1 MKNYSIFSRLMEDAA
16 SDVANYKNLRRR
28 TIKQNRYIAS
38 KLEDE
43 SANAF
48 EQSINLGGDTLTVSF
63 NFKAAGEKFDV
74 SIHLNGQEPRRIA
87 TNVGSSSIKQAARQI
102 VERATYD
109 IVLRALGN
117 DNENTAKDLPY
128 MDLFRAYS
136 MISNANEYLSSLNE
150 DAFSN
155 LDRLVEDALTKAL
168 KGSTRRTNVV
178 KAFQNRDYRL
188 TGMKSKAKQSLYD
201 EAPDFNDG
209 EYAYWDSKNGP
220 RRVTV
225 VSIDEPNQRAKIN
238 TDKGATMYVPLSKLS
253 KDTDGLY
260 DDLDNLDN

>member
-1 MKNYSIFSRLMEDAA
+1 MRSYSIFSRLMEDAA
-16 SDVANYKNLRRR
+16 SDVADYKNLSRR
-28 TIKQNRYIAS
+28 TIKQDKYLAS
-38 KLEDE
+38 RLNAE
-43 SANAF
+43 SSNAF
-48 EQSINLGGDTLTVSF
+48 EQKIDLGGDTLTLNF

-74 SIHLNGQEPRRIA
+74 SIHLNSQEPRRIA
-87 TNVGSSSIKQAARQI
+87 TDVDSSSISQAVRRI
-102 VERATYD
+102 TEYATYY
-109 IVLRALGN
+109 IVLKALGN

-128 MDLFRAYS
+128 MDLFKAYS
-136 MISNANEYLSSLNE
+136 MISNANEYLSSLSE

-155 LDRLVEDALTKAL
+155 LNGLVEDALTKAL
-168 KGSTRRTNVV
+168 KGSTRRVNVV
-178 KAFQNRDYRL
+178 KAVRNRSYKL
-188 TGMKSKAKQSLYD
+188 ANMKNKAKQSLYD
-201 EAPDFNDG
+201 EAPDFNEG

-260 DDLDNLDN
+260 DDLDNLDD